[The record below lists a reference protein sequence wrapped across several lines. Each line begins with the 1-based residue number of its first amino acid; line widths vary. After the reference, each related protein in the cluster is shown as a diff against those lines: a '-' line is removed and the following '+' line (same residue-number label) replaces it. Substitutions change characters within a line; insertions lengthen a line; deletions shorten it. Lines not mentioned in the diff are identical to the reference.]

1 MYCCSQFVC
10 KIKARKHG
18 NGNPINRRKV
28 NKMIT
33 RLWKTTKKINRDAR
47 IEEHTF
53 RNGEKH
59 YSFRDRLER
68 QMDIEESEIEKICRD
83 WGMVEIELD

>member
-1 MYCCSQFVC
+1 M
-10 KIKARKHG
+10 
-18 NGNPINRRKV
+18 
-28 NKMIT
+28 KMIT

-59 YSFRDRLER
+59 YSFRDRFER
-68 QMDIEESEIEKICRD
+68 PMDIEESEIEKICRD